1 MNGTSAQD
9 GTTLSGIDHL
19 RQSIRDI
26 LSTPLGSRVARRW
39 YGSDLFNL
47 VDAPIN
53 RQTLADIYR
62 ATAIALSTTNPIT
75 GQAVEPR
82 FVLQKVTVAS
92 LAAGSLVLD
101 LMGDYLPEG
110 RVITLDGINVT

>member
-19 RQSIRDI
+19 RQSLRDI
-26 LSTPLGSRVARRW
+26 LCTPLGSRVGRRW
-39 YGSDLFNL
+39 YGSDLFSL

-62 ATAIALSTTNPIT
+62 AVATALSATNPIT
-75 GQAVEPR
+75 GGPVEPR
-82 FVLQKVTVAS
+82 FVLQKVVIAR
-92 LAAGSLVLD
+92 AEAGSLVLD
-101 LMGDYLPEG
+101 LTGDYLPEG
-110 RVITLDGINVT
+110 RMITMDGINVT